1 MLTVG
6 LGRGA
11 RWTEEVSRAACA
23 HQTAP
28 TSPGRDRCAARMER
42 RTKTNAP
49 CWKQNA
55 KATPTW
61 TCSTRGSARVST
73 YYFKSAPCQWDST
86 FLKAACA
93 KNPALLFVFSSSSS
107 SSHISCRFSPNLPLS
122 LSRQKRAVTSCA
134 PAAPHASWT
143 RRTTHIV
150 WRVIGFAPRW
160 RRLSS
165 TCVETTG
172 SSMPARVTWE
182 ELPVSSADPLEW
194 HTRENAS
201 VSLQRETWECE
212 ARLCESASSY
222 SLWILFDC
230 SFFLAS
236 SAAIH
241 SSFLPTFHWGGGL
254 RERECLVVACVC
266 SRNDRHLIISW
277 CWQHYPIWEKGKGRR
292 RETGERW
299 GPWRHAS
306 S

>member
-6 LGRGA
+6 PGRGA
-11 RWTEEVSRAACA
+11 RWIEEASRAACA

-28 TSPGRDRCAARMER
+28 TSPGRDQCAARMER

-73 YYFKSAPCQWDST
+73 YYFKSAPPPVRFHISQSCMCQESSAP
-86 FLKAACA
+86 F
-93 KNPALLFVFSSSSS
+93 FSSSPSS
-107 SSHISCRFSPNLPLS
+107 SRISCRFSPNLPLS

-134 PAAPHASWT
+134 PASPHASWT
-143 RRTTHIV
+143 RQTTHIV

-160 RRLSS
+160 CRPSS

-201 VSLQRETWECE
+201 VSLQRETWERRGSTLRE
-212 ARLCESASSY
+212 RLQPLALNIVWVQFLPGQLCSY
-222 SLWILFDC
+222 SLFIF
-230 SFFLAS
+230 AN
-236 SAAIH
+236 I
-241 SSFLPTFHWGGGL
+241 PL
-254 RERECLVVACVC
+254 RRG
-266 SRNDRHLIISW
+266 S
-277 CWQHYPIWEKGKGRR
+277 
-292 RETGERW
+292 
-299 GPWRHAS
+299 
-306 S
+306 